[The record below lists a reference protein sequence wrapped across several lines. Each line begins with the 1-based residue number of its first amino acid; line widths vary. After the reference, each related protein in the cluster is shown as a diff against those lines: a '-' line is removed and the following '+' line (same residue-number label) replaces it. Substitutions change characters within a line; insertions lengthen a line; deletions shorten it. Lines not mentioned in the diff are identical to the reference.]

1 MRKQPLTGFSSC
13 YTELMA
19 LDEHTLL
26 LVYDRIGFGWNPIPD
41 DSDET
46 KSVWAM
52 RLRVH

>member
-1 MRKQPLTGFSSC
+1 MTGFSSC

-26 LVYDRIGFGWNPIPD
+26 LVYDRVGFGWHPIPD
-41 DSDET
+41 DSDES

-52 RLRVH
+52 RLRVQ